1 MKQINIAR
9 QNRRLNQLPI
19 RFILVSVFPALIL
32 TTYFTLV
39 PAVRSMIQSLTTA
52 TTLGGNSKFVGF
64 ENYVYMFSDK
74 NFLLAMVNSLKLMA
88 VVPITTLFFSLLF
101 ASILVQGQLKEKGF
115 YRTLLFFPSI
125 VSMTVV
131 AIVWSFVFHPTMGIL
146 TTLMKSIGLGE
157 LVKPWLGDSSTAL
170 WCVGIALIWQA
181 AGYYMVMHIAAMDSV
196 SPDVYEAATIDGAGK
211 LKQFLSITLPLIR
224 NIIGIT
230 YILSLS
236 GTINLSFILSNV
248 MTAGGPNGASNVLLR
263 YMYTQGMVNANF
275 GYAMSI
281 SVFTLFISI
290 ILSLASRKMTSK
302 QEG

>member
-1 MKQINIAR
+1 
-9 QNRRLNQLPI
+9 
-19 RFILVSVFPALIL
+19 
-32 TTYFTLV
+32 
-39 PAVRSMIQSLTTA
+39 
-52 TTLGGNSKFVGF
+52 
-64 ENYVYMFSDK
+64 
-74 NFLLAMVNSLKLMA
+74 MA
-88 VVPITTLFFSLLF
+88 
-101 ASILVQGQLKEKGF
+101 
-115 YRTLLFFPSI
+115 
-125 VSMTVV
+125 
-131 AIVWSFVFHPTMGIL
+131 
-146 TTLMKSIGLGE
+146 
-157 LVKPWLGDSSTAL
+157 
-170 WCVGIALIWQA
+170 
-181 AGYYMVMHIAAMDSV
+181 SV
-196 SPDVYEAATIDGAGK
+196 SPDVYEAGTIDGAGK
-211 LKQFLSITLPLIR
+211 FKQFLSITLPLIR

>member
-1 MKQINIAR
+1 
-9 QNRRLNQLPI
+9 
-19 RFILVSVFPALIL
+19 
-32 TTYFTLV
+32 
-39 PAVRSMIQSLTTA
+39 MIQSLTTA